1 MDKIAKNIRDIRK
14 AHGET
19 QKDLATA
26 INVSESAIA
35 NYETCQRQPDIQILQ
50 AIAEHY
56 SFPVDRLINEDF
68 SKMDFKLSTM
78 TWEKMIDTLEI
89 QLPIICSDKALQ
101 EPNFAE
107 AYKRTIEIWNRI
119 KKGNSQILRGF
130 IESTFEYYEEAII
143 NSEVVEAVAN
153 TLWLTF
159 VMFALMPDEHSAKMG
174 EAVLYGKAL
183 DKKFVKQY
191 VLKDSY
197 PISEQNLQ
205 NKRAYVEDSQ
215 ETVVTL
221 IRFLKESDEYAD
233 LADYY
238 TALRYVIGMV
248 ANEYSDDMNKTIGIE
263 MLLSFAQL
271 GNKYVIRYL
280 KAVKNI

>member
-1 MDKIAKNIRDIRK
+1 
-14 AHGET
+14 
-19 QKDLATA
+19 
-26 INVSESAIA
+26 
-35 NYETCQRQPDIQILQ
+35 
-50 AIAEHY
+50 
-56 SFPVDRLINEDF
+56 
-68 SKMDFKLSTM
+68 
-78 TWEKMIDTLEI
+78 
-89 QLPIICSDKALQ
+89 
-101 EPNFAE
+101 
-107 AYKRTIEIWNRI
+107 
-119 KKGNSQILRGF
+119 
-130 IESTFEYYEEAII
+130 
-143 NSEVVEAVAN
+143 
-153 TLWLTF
+153 
-159 VMFALMPDEHSAKMG
+159 KMG